1 MTKLHQRKYLLQKLP
16 AILSI
21 ALCAFVSAMPPAQA
35 APGWVMDRQ
44 NGLGIEVITASKD
57 GVLIAYPRA
66 DFCVVS
72 TAPKWDVTWYSNN
85 SKTRFTKSLARFRV
99 DKGLPAAAPKASQPP
114 KRATKYAG
122 VNAFV
127 ERVKPTELAST
138 ARLFAPVV
146 GFREPTAAWQD
157 YYYSDP
163 VDLPPQAL
171 LFISSFLGTRNYPC
185 FPLASHGVSADGSAH
200 KIWYTKGI
208 KTVDV
213 KPATFDIPK
222 ACKTVATQHEVTSGG
237 GYRDAFD
244 DLAVDMKLG
253 QGFGSNAKPLGAA
266 KAPRGSNVNGAGAAG
281 KKP

>member
-1 MTKLHQRKYLLQKLP
+1 MLP
-16 AILSI
+16 AH
-21 ALCAFVSAMPPAQA
+21 A

-99 DKGLPAAAPKASQPP
+99 DKGLPATAPKASQPP
-114 KRATKYAG
+114 KRTTKYAG

-127 ERVKPTELAST
+127 EKVKPLEIAST

-146 GFREPTAAWQD
+146 GFHEPTAVWQE

-213 KPATFDIPK
+213 PPATFDVPK
-222 ACKTVATQHEVTSGG
+222 ACKPVATQHEVTSGG
-237 GYRDAFD
+237 GYREAFD

-253 QGFGSNAKPLGAA
+253 EGFGSNAKPLGAA
-266 KAPRGSNVNGAGAAG
+266 KSPRGSNVNGAGAAG

>member
-1 MTKLHQRKYLLQKLP
+1 ML
-16 AILSI
+16 
-21 ALCAFVSAMPPAQA
+21 PAQA

-72 TAPKWDVTWYSNN
+72 TAPKWDVTWYSKN